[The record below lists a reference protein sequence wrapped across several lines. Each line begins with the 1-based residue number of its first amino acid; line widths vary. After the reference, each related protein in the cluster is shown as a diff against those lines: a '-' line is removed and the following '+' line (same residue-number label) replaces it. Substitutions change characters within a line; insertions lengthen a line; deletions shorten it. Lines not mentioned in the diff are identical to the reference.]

1 MERRMPKRHV
11 QQTQPAPAK
20 KMAKNITGFAFFAG
34 LLIVVAIAFSM
45 PIKKSRIRR

>member
-20 KMAKNITGFAFFAG
+20 KMAKNISSFAFFAG
-34 LLIVVAIAFSM
+34 LSWLQLRFSM